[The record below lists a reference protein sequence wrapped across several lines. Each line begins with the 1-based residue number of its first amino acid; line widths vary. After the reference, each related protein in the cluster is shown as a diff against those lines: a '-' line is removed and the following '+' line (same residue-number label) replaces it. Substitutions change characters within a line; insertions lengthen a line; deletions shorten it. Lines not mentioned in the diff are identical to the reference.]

1 MRKYSSNRRVHCVPE
16 EKSNEAGGNTC
27 IGGPGMFSIDLI
39 EPYKVKAFWDAEY
52 FGLGRLCGG
61 DCKIYVY

>member
-1 MRKYSSNRRVHCVPE
+1 
-16 EKSNEAGGNTC
+16 
-27 IGGPGMFSIDLI
+27 MFSIDLI

-61 DCKIYVY
+61 DCKIYAY